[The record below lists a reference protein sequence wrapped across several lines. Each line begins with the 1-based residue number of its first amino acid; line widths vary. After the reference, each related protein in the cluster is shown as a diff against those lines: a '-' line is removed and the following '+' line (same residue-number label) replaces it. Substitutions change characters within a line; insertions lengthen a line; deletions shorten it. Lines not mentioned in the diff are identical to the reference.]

1 MKDVETLLNA
11 FDGEILANKARV
23 KYNTKVEIVAR
34 LEGNTWAMTDKGR
47 SIFAEYNS
55 TKPKE
60 PAKAEA
66 PAPKKRAT
74 KARKATK

>member
-1 MKDVETLLNA
+1 MKQVETLLKA

-23 KYNTKVEIVAR
+23 KHNGKVEIIAR
-34 LEGNTWAMTDKGR
+34 LEGTEWVMTDKG
-47 SIFAEYNS
+47 SAIAAEYNS

-60 PAKAEA
+60 STKAEA